1 MINAF
6 TKQPLA
12 LMVAALFLAP
22 SCSNDAP
29 SQADTVDTTRT
40 AMVVL
45 GEGTAEDTVVKSS
58 VVEIADGRKKELR
71 TVKTD
76 CGEFAYTVDSDD
88 AHPHQEIENAFS
100 AIASVIAQSIKS
112 GNWDTNDSK

>member
-6 TKQPLA
+6 TKQTLA
-12 LMVAALFLAP
+12 LMVAALFLTP

-29 SQADTVDTTRT
+29 SQADMVDTTRT
-40 AMVVL
+40 AMAVFG
-45 GEGTAEDTVVKSS
+45 GETTEDTVVKSS
-58 VVEIADGRKKELR
+58 VVEITDGRKKEVR

-76 CGEFAYTVDSDD
+76 CGEFAYTVDSGDT
-88 AHPHQEIENAFS
+88 HPHQEIENAFS

-112 GNWDTNDSK
+112 GNWDSIDSK